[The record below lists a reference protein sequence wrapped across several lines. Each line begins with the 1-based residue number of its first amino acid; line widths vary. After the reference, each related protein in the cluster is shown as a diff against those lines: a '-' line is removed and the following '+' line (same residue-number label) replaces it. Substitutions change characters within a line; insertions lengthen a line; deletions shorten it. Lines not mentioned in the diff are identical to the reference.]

1 MQHIVVYITAGSLD
15 EARMLGRE
23 LVSRRL
29 AACANIHPINSI
41 YRWDG
46 EMVEDNE
53 VALILKT
60 TSEIFDE
67 LKETVRSLHSYD
79 LPCIV
84 YWEIDGEENYLR
96 WISDETGKL

>member
-1 MQHIVVYITAGSLD
+1 MD
-15 EARMLGRE
+15 EARMLGKE

-41 YRWDG
+41 YMWNDK
-46 EMVEDNE
+46 MVEDNE

-60 TSEIFDE
+60 TSERFDA
-67 LKETVRSLHSYD
+67 LKETVVLLHSYD
-79 LPCIV
+79 LPCIIS
-84 YWEIDGEENYLR
+84 WEVTGEKKYLQ